1 MAVQIMETLR
11 RRRAVML
18 ATAALAGAALAV
30 AGCGGSSETGSTAG
44 DVASFVP
51 AGSPFYLEVTT
62 DLDGPQW
69 TQIETLAK
77 LFPAYPEF
85 RAMLDEELKAG
96 DVDFER
102 DVKPLLG
109 ERAAVGVLSVP
120 DTAGLQG
127 TLSSADPDAAAGAAA
142 GAADDTEV
150 VGVLDIAEGKDQEM
164 VELLTRS
171 GATQAGEHNGVAYY
185 TQPDDDTV
193 VAVTDGA
200 LVVTNSTG
208 QLYQAL
214 DAHEAGGDE
223 TLAGQDRFTD
233 ALAKLPAD
241 VFGQAY
247 FDVGELIRQAGTD
260 SPQLKQLGVEDYQDA
275 VVAASLAAEP
285 EGARLKGVVLGAPDT
300 GMSEF
305 SPTLDDRAPADAIAY
320 LGFHDL
326 AGSVS
331 TLLEQARA
339 AQSADAQ
346 QQLDALGQQLPQLLG
361 VSLED
366 LSALTSGE
374 HAVVVTGGAKP
385 GAALALQVEDGAQ
398 AQATLDKLRTGV
410 PALLRTFSPDTTLPA
425 WQQVP
430 LAAGVQGWRLPLSPD
445 AGVVYGVDGDLAIV
459 GTSVPTVTAVQ
470 RPAAPL
476 SASADYQAGVSGMPD
491 RVTSVLWVNVGR
503 LVETAD
509 ALGTF
514 DADDAKTLANLK
526 PVKSV
531 AAWTTGGETP
541 TFEVFVRLAG

>member
-62 DLDGPQW
+62 DFDGPQW
-69 TQIETLAK
+69 TQIDALAK

-85 RAMLDEELKAG
+85 RAMLDEELKGG

-127 TLSSADPDAAAGAAA
+127 TLTSANPEAAAGAAA

-150 VGVLDIAEGKDQEM
+150 VGVVDIAEGKDQEM

-171 GATQAGEHNGVAYY
+171 GATQAGQHNGVAYY
-185 TQPDDDTV
+185 TQTEGDTV

-200 LVVTNSTG
+200 LVVANSTG

-214 DAHEAGGDE
+214 DAHEAGGDD

-247 FDVGELIRQAGTD
+247 FDIGALVRQAGTD
-260 SPQLKQLGVEDYQDA
+260 SPQLKQLGLEDYQDA

-320 LGFHDL
+320 LGFNDL

-339 AQSADAQ
+339 AQTADAQ
-346 QQLDALGQQLPQLLG
+346 QQFDALGQQLPQLLG

-410 PALLRTFSPDTTLPA
+410 PALLKTFSPDTTLPA

-459 GTSVPTVTAVQ
+459 GTSVGTVSAVQ

-491 RVTSVLWVNVGR
+491 QVTSVLWVNVGR
-503 LVETAD
+503 IVETAD
-509 ALGTF
+509 AFGAF
-514 DADDAKTLANLK
+514 DADDAEALANLK

-531 AAWTTGGETP
+531 AAWTTGGDTP

>member
-120 DTAGLQG
+120 DTGGLQG

-171 GATQAGEHNGVAYY
+171 GATQAGEHKGVAYY

-247 FDVGELIRQAGTD
+247 FDVGALIRQAGTD